1 MAASLLSAIQRL
13 GRVTPMGGHLADRM
27 SLMSC
32 PLVRKLNAIDPNDAR
47 KETRPMQFETLKTE
61 RDGASFVIALNR
73 PDRRN
78 ALSIRCMDEIA
89 AAARRAESD
98 AASRAVI
105 LTGGVEY
112 FSAGADLTEAI
123 KVKTA
128 SDGVEYFR
136 RFHRLCEALETLGK
150 PVLAAI
156 EGFCMTGG
164 LELTLAC
171 DIRVGAKGSTYA
183 ITSSRIGTVAGAGGT
198 QRLPRIVGTA
208 NALEILF
215 AAEPIPAEEAHRIG
229 LINRLAPKGG
239 ALAEA
244 KRMVQVYEKRAP
256 LSLAFVK
263 RAVHRGMQMDLASG
277 LEFETFLVS
286 AIYST
291 EDKQEGI
298 SAIFEKR
305 DAKFKGR

>member
-1 MAASLLSAIQRL
+1 MN
-13 GRVTPMGGHLADRM
+13 
-27 SLMSC
+27 LMSC
-32 PLVRKLNAIDPNDAR
+32 LLVRKLNGIGPNDAR
-47 KETRPMQFETLKTE
+47 KETRPMQFQTLKIE
-61 RDGASFVIALNR
+61 REGAICVITLNR
-73 PDRRN
+73 PERRN
-78 ALSIRCMDEIA
+78 ALSIQCLDEIA
-89 AAARRAESD
+89 TAARGAESD
-98 AASRAVI
+98 STSRAVI
-105 LTGGVEY
+105 LTGGAEY

-123 KVKTA
+123 TVKTA
-128 SDGVEYFR
+128 RDGVEYFR

-164 LELTLAC
+164 LELALAC
-171 DIRVGAKGSTYA
+171 DIRVGAQGSTYA

-208 NALEILF
+208 KALEILF
-215 AAEPIPAEEAHRIG
+215 AAEPIQAEEAHRIG
-229 LINRLAPKGG
+229 LINRLAPKGD
-239 ALAEA
+239 ALVEA
-244 KRMVQVYEKRAP
+244 KRMVEVYEKRAP

-298 SAIFEKR
+298 SAFLEKR

>member
-1 MAASLLSAIQRL
+1 
-13 GRVTPMGGHLADRM
+13 
-27 SLMSC
+27 
-32 PLVRKLNAIDPNDAR
+32 
-47 KETRPMQFETLKTE
+47 MQFQTLKIE
-61 RDGASFVIALNR
+61 REGANFVITLNR
-73 PDRRN
+73 PERRN
-78 ALSIRCMDEIA
+78 ALSILCLDEIA
-89 AAARRAESD
+89 TAARGAESD
-98 AASRAVI
+98 STSRAVI
-105 LTGGVEY
+105 LTGGAEY

-128 SDGVEYFR
+128 SDGIEYFR
-136 RFHRLCEALETLGK
+136 RFHRVCEALETLGK

-164 LELTLAC
+164 LELALAC
-171 DIRVGAKGSTYA
+171 DIRIGAEGSTYA

-208 NALEILF
+208 KALELLF

-229 LINRLAPKGG
+229 LINHLAPKGG
-239 ALAEA
+239 ALAQA
-244 KRMVQVYEKRAP
+244 KRMVEVYEKRAP

-298 SAIFEKR
+298 SAFLEKR
-305 DAKFKGR
+305 AAKFQGR

>member
-1 MAASLLSAIQRL
+1 
-13 GRVTPMGGHLADRM
+13 
-27 SLMSC
+27 
-32 PLVRKLNAIDPNDAR
+32 
-47 KETRPMQFETLKTE
+47 MQFETLKTE
-61 RDGASFVIALNR
+61 RDGPNFIITLNR

-78 ALSIRCMDEIA
+78 ALSIQCMDEIA
-89 AAARRAESD
+89 TATRSAESD
-98 AASRAVI
+98 AALRAVI
-105 LTGGVEY
+105 LTGGAEY
-112 FSAGADLTEAI
+112 FSAGADLTEAT

-164 LELTLAC
+164 LELALAC
-171 DIRVGAKGSTYA
+171 DIRVGGEGSIYA

-229 LINRLAPKGG
+229 LINRLVPKGG

-244 KRMVQVYEKRAP
+244 KRLVQIYEKRAP

-291 EDKQEGI
+291 QDKQEGI
-298 SAIFEKR
+298 SAFLEKR
-305 DAKFKGR
+305 DAKFTGR

>member
-1 MAASLLSAIQRL
+1 
-13 GRVTPMGGHLADRM
+13 
-27 SLMSC
+27 
-32 PLVRKLNAIDPNDAR
+32 
-47 KETRPMQFETLKTE
+47 MQFETLKTE
-61 RDGASFVIALNR
+61 REGPSLVITLAR
-73 PDRRN
+73 PERRN
-78 ALSIRCMDEIA
+78 ALSIRCMDEII
-89 AAARRAESD
+89 AAARAAESD
-98 AASRAVI
+98 PATRTVI
-105 LTGGVEY
+105 LTGGTDY

-136 RFHRLCEALETLGK
+136 RFHRLCDALETLGK

-156 EGFCMTGG
+156 EGFCLTGG
-164 LELTLAC
+164 LELALAC

-208 NALEILF
+208 NALEMLF
-215 AAEPIPAEEAHRIG
+215 AAEPISAEEAHLMG
-229 LINRLAPKGG
+229 LINRLTPKGG

-244 KRMVQVYEKRAP
+244 KRMGQVYEKRAP

-286 AIYST
+286 SIYST

-298 SAIFEKR
+298 SAFLEKR
-305 DAKFKGR
+305 EAKFRGR

>member
-1 MAASLLSAIQRL
+1 
-13 GRVTPMGGHLADRM
+13 M

-32 PLVRKLNAIDPNDAR
+32 PLVRKLNAIGPNDAG
-47 KETRPMQFETLKTE
+47 KETRPMQFQTLKIE
-61 RDGASFVIALNR
+61 REGANLVITLNR
-73 PDRRN
+73 PERRN
-78 ALSIRCMDEIA
+78 ALSILCLDEIA
-89 AAARRAESD
+89 TAARGAESD
-98 AASRAVI
+98 STLRAVI
-105 LTGGVEY
+105 LTGGAEY

-123 KVKTA
+123 KVKSA

-136 RFHRLCEALETLGK
+136 RFHRVCDALETLGK

-164 LELTLAC
+164 LELALAC

-208 NALEILF
+208 KALELLF

-239 ALAEA
+239 ALAQA
-244 KRMVQVYEKRAP
+244 KRMVEVYEKRGP

-298 SAIFEKR
+298 SAFLEKR

>member
-1 MAASLLSAIQRL
+1 MDYADYRHLLF
-13 GRVTPMGGHLADRM
+13 DR
-27 SLMSC
+27 
-32 PLVRKLNAIDPNDAR
+32 RPNGVVLI
-47 KETRPMQFETLKTE
+47 T
-61 RDGASFVIALNR
+61 INR
-73 PDRRN
+73 PERRN
-78 ALSIRCMDEIA
+78 ALSIQCLDEIA
-89 AAARRAESD
+89 TAARGAESD
-98 AASRAVI
+98 STSRAVI
-105 LTGGVEY
+105 LTGGAEY

-123 KVKTA
+123 KMKTA

-136 RFHRLCEALETLGK
+136 RFHRLCETLETLGK

-164 LELTLAC
+164 LELALAC

-208 NALEILF
+208 KALEILF

-229 LINRLAPKGG
+229 LINRLAPKGD
-239 ALAEA
+239 ALVEA
-244 KRMVQVYEKRAP
+244 KRMVEVYDKRAP

-263 RAVHRGMQMDLASG
+263 RAVYRGMQMDLASG

-298 SAIFEKR
+298 SAFLEKR

>member
-1 MAASLLSAIQRL
+1 
-13 GRVTPMGGHLADRM
+13 
-27 SLMSC
+27 
-32 PLVRKLNAIDPNDAR
+32 
-47 KETRPMQFETLKTE
+47 MQFETLKSA
-61 RDGASFVIALNR
+61 RDGAIFVITLDR
-73 PDRRN
+73 PHRRN
-78 ALSIRCMDEIA
+78 ALSIQCLDEIA
-89 AAARRAESD
+89 AAVRCAETD
-98 AASRAVI
+98 AASRAVV
-105 LTGGVEY
+105 LTGGTQY

-123 KVKTA
+123 KIKSA

-164 LELTLAC
+164 LELALAC

-229 LINRLAPKGG
+229 LISRLAPKGG

-244 KRMVQVYEKRAP
+244 KRMAEVYAKRAP

-263 RAVHRGMQMDLASG
+263 RAVHRGMHMDLASG

-291 EDKQEGI
+291 QDKQEGI
-298 SAIFEKR
+298 SAFLEKR

>member
-1 MAASLLSAIQRL
+1 
-13 GRVTPMGGHLADRM
+13 
-27 SLMSC
+27 
-32 PLVRKLNAIDPNDAR
+32 
-47 KETRPMQFETLKTE
+47 MQFETLKTE
-61 RDGASFVIALNR
+61 HEGASFVITLNR
-73 PDRRN
+73 PNRRN
-78 ALSIRCMDEIA
+78 ALSIQCMDEIVA
-89 AAARRAESD
+89 AVRVAESD
-98 AASRAVI
+98 TAARAII
-105 LTGGVEY
+105 LTGGGEY

-123 KVKTA
+123 RVKTA
-128 SDGVEYFR
+128 SDGVDYFR
-136 RFHRLCEALETLGK
+136 RFHRLCDALETLGK

-164 LELTLAC
+164 LELALAC

-215 AAEPIPAEEAHRIG
+215 AAEPMPAEEAHRIG
-229 LINRLAPKGG
+229 LINRLTPKGG

-244 KRMVQVYEKRAP
+244 KRMAQIFGKRAP
-256 LSLAFVK
+256 LSLAFAK

-277 LEFETFLVS
+277 LELETFLVS

-298 SAIFEKR
+298 SAFLEKR
-305 DAKFKGR
+305 DAKFQGR